1 MEELA
6 NGVTLCQLS
15 SVVRI
20 VLLEN
25 SRSLL
30 PVIGTFQDLTEP
42 LITPSAKGCRWNVDV
57 AALAEG
63 VGGLKLQSY
72 QSTQLGTIS
81 LSVYSR
87 EEE

>member
-1 MEELA
+1 MSTAL
-6 NGVTLCQLS
+6 
-15 SVVRI
+15 RI

-25 SRSLL
+25 SRSPL
-30 PVIGTFQDLTEP
+30 PVVGSFQDLTEP

-57 AALAEG
+57 SALAED

-72 QSTQLGTIS
+72 QSVQLGTIS

-87 EEE
+87 EE

>member
-1 MEELA
+1 M
-6 NGVTLCQLS
+6 S
-15 SVVRI
+15 STIRI

-30 PVIGTFQDLTEP
+30 PIVGSFQDFTEP

-57 AALAEG
+57 AALAKG

-87 EEE
+87 EE